1 MVAAIKGYRCVI
13 VLPEKNSMEKVLH
26 RVCCPYVVPVQVELL
41 ILVNKLWID
50 PLLNGDGLFTGSLD
64 ESIRC

>member
-1 MVAAIKGYRCVI
+1 M
-13 VLPEKNSMEKVLH
+13 LPEKNSMEKVLH